1 MIERSKRGTPIA
13 KTRSAMSAPT
23 LAEKVPAADGQRLLV
38 ASDGRAFGALLYHAY
53 HGTVDDDGE
62 VLQDGLDIGP
72 GLLAEARENLIRPCS
87 AGIWQV
93 GQLVAAVLTITLN
106 DDHWID
112 PIIVHPDFKRHGLGT
127 HLMRWASSALHTMS
141 VEKLRLAVTDSNEP
155 ALALYQKLGYSRDG
169 PWPPPD

>member
-1 MIERSKRGTPIA
+1 MT
-13 KTRSAMSAPT
+13 APT
-23 LAEKVPAADGQRLLV
+23 LAEQVPAADGQRLMV
-38 ASDGRAFGALLYHAY
+38 ASDGMAYGALLYYAY

-72 GLLAEARENLIRPCS
+72 GLLAEARESLVRPCS
-87 AGIWQV
+87 AGIWRA

-112 PIIVHPDFKRHGLGT
+112 PIIVHPDCKRQGLGT
-127 HLMRWASSALHTMS
+127 HLMRWASSALHGRG
-141 VEKLRLAVTDSNEP
+141 VEKLRLAVTDANEP
-155 ALALYQKLGYSRDG
+155 ALALYHKLGYLRDG